1 VVQIHPPQPV
11 FPYLTLNTILN
22 NNLDV
27 CDAIHLS
34 YFYLPPKFHKN
45 FFTRPLESYKTLKE
59 INQDGNEND
68 YIERLFFLD
77 NRDFGGMW
85 SYIMTKKGA
94 KKILENINEN
104 NGLAIDTLLMKMAM
118 EKKIV
123 LCGVKK
129 NLFTRGNF
137 QSSYVVMKN

>member
-1 VVQIHPPQPV
+1 M
-11 FPYLTLNTILN
+11 
-22 NNLDV
+22 
-27 CDAIHLS
+27 
-34 YFYLPPKFHKN
+34 
-45 FFTRPLESYKTLKE
+45 
-59 INQDGNEND
+59 NQDGNENE

-94 KKILENINEN
+94 EKILKNMN
-104 NGLAIDTLLMKMAM
+104 NNDGLAIDTLLMKMAM

-123 LCGVKK
+123 LCGVKT

-137 QSSYVVMKN
+137 QSSYVVMKH